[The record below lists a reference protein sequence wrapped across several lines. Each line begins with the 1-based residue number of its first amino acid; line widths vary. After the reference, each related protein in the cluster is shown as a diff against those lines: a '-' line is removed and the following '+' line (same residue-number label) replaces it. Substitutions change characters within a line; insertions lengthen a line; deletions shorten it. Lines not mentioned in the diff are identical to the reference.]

1 MWSWARAI
9 GTRILSQRRCPKTK
23 PSRKGTASNT
33 WERQVLCLTVSSW
46 QILTFLHMN
55 TLSTCQRKMPAD
67 SWSNMES
74 FLTTD
79 TVWRSGAGDVR
90 LKWSSKSKAGAV
102 LLAGSVRC
110 GHASKMLI
118 WFGHLLLP
126 TIKDR
131 VWETSLPTKVS
142 WDRLIHWV
150 WKCRLIRQLMLP
162 GQKTSPIRR
171 KWSASSTTIAGI
183 ESFWPS
189 VSTSTLRSIASP
201 RRSSSATLLVLGQLD
216 VQTALGCTG
225 RTLVLEGR
233 QSKQWTCQ
241 PLPPKI
247 SYGKR
252 GMGPETIS
260 EARPESSCH
269 SVANSINSV
278 ARRWRCKSLA
288 CRRGSACDLRSS
300 QSSKEGVH
308 SSKCCL

>member
-1 MWSWARAI
+1 
-9 GTRILSQRRCPKTK
+9 
-23 PSRKGTASNT
+23 
-33 WERQVLCLTVSSW
+33 
-46 QILTFLHMN
+46 
-55 TLSTCQRKMPAD
+55 
-67 SWSNMES
+67 
-74 FLTTD
+74 
-79 TVWRSGAGDVR
+79 
-90 LKWSSKSKAGAV
+90 
-102 LLAGSVRC
+102 
-110 GHASKMLI
+110 
-118 WFGHLLLP
+118 
-126 TIKDR
+126 
-131 VWETSLPTKVS
+131 
-142 WDRLIHWV
+142 
-150 WKCRLIRQLMLP
+150 MLP

-201 RRSSSATLLVLGQLD
+201 RRLSSATLLVLGQLD

-308 SSKCCL
+308 SSKCCLERRRGLLPTNNIMYRVAGGDNAVEGTFGMISNCLRKTNSRGRNAKSKTRTLLAQSAAALVRRPGVNNIPLSLSAYKTYREALLKGPLGLSPQQAFKLEKLTWLIPTEEEERDTET